1 MQKAFIQVNN
11 LVKNYEMG
19 DIIVKALQGID
30 LVINKGKI
38 TMVLGPSGCGKSTL
52 LNIIGGIDT
61 ATSGDVITE
70 DETITQY
77 NEQELTKYRKKDI
90 GFVFQFFNLIPSL
103 TVLENVEISARLVFS
118 SKEAYKRSLDILEL
132 VKLKEKKNKFP
143 QQLSGGEQ
151 QRVAIARALVKEPK
165 LVLADEPTGNLDSV
179 SGENIIK
186 LMTKIAR
193 ERQTTFLIVTHNVS
207 LTASADDI
215 IYLQDGKVK
224 QVQSVSL

>member
-1 MQKAFIQVNN
+1 MEKFFVKVKN

-19 DIIVKALQGID
+19 DVIVKALQGID
-30 LVINKGKI
+30 LSIDKGKL

-52 LNIIGGIDT
+52 LNIIGGIDST
-61 ATSGDVITE
+61 TSGEVII
-70 DETITQY
+70 DNKLITQF
-77 NEQELTKYRKKDI
+77 NDKELTKFRKENV

-103 TVLENVEISARLVFS
+103 SVLENVEISARLVFS
-118 SKEAYKRSLDILEL
+118 NKESYKRSLDILEL
-132 VKLKEKKNKFP
+132 VGLKDKINKFP

-165 LVLADEPTGNLDSV
+165 IVLADEPTGNLDSV

-186 LMTKIAR
+186 LMTKISR

-207 LTASADDI
+207 LTSSADEI
-215 IYLQDGKVK
+215 IYLQDGKIK
-224 QVQSVSL
+224 QIQSVSS

>member
-1 MQKAFIQVNN
+1 MQRNFIQINN

-30 LVINKGKI
+30 LIINKGKI

-52 LNIIGGIDT
+52 LNIVGGIDT
-61 ATSGDVITE
+61 STSGEVVIDDKVITRF
-70 DETITQY
+70 
-77 NEQELTKYRKKDI
+77 NEKELTKFRKEDV

-118 SKEAYKRSLDILEL
+118 NKEAYRRSVNILEL
-132 VKLKEKKNKFP
+132 VNLQDKLHKFP

-165 LVLADEPTGNLDSV
+165 IVLADEPTGNLDSV

-186 LMTKIAR
+186 LMTEIAS

-207 LTASADDI
+207 LTTSADYI
-215 IYLQDGKVK
+215 IYLQDGKIK
-224 QVQSVSL
+224 QIQSVPL